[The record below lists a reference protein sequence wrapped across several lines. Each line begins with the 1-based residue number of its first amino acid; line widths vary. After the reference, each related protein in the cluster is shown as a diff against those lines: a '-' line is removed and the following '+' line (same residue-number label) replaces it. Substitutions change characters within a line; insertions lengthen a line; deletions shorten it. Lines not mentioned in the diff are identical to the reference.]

1 MACTDERNRLNDSIN
16 GNVLGPLQDSMADNR
31 DITAVTPIES
41 KAQRGLVAFDTE
53 SVSSGSTSGSSQS
66 SSAKID
72 VKRGPQG
79 IMVSTR
85 SWQQTAN
92 RIGENKVLDANLLR
106 LLHNW
111 WLQWRFVNARVDATL
126 SSQRSNAEKS
136 LHNAWTTTSKLRES
150 MIFLDE
156 WTILDHDYCSSLSG
170 SIKALMA
177 SMVRLPVVYG
187 ARVDVPK
194 L

>member
-126 SSQRSNAEKS
+126 SSQRSNAEVQ
-136 LHNAWTTTSKLRES
+136 L
-150 MIFLDE
+150 
-156 WTILDHDYCSSLSG
+156 
-170 SIKALMA
+170 
-177 SMVRLPVVYG
+177 
-187 ARVDVPK
+187 
-194 L
+194 